1 MRLHRASLMLALVT
15 LAAAGVL
22 ASGAQGTGTAGPI
35 TITMWDYQNVEAW
48 TNAYNEIEALFQEQN
63 PNVEI
68 ERRALSHG
76 GGEEL
81 VKAAALAGN
90 LPDLVPFEPG
100 EPFNTAVEQGII
112 EDMEPDITADPE
124 WFSWVERYLSDPGMR
139 YNGKGIYRIAADVY
153 HIVSFYY
160 KDLSGAPRTVAE
172 METTA
177 RRLRGRDILPVGN
190 AYMGGF
196 AQANSFGVFVSQQ
209 AGDAEKAWEMFGQAA
224 NGDISWKNDIFRTAA
239 EAVVRIYKLSAP
251 DSITWDLVADEYE
264 KIFNKDAW
272 YFMYLGSWML
282 GELETQ
288 ASDEITAG
296 NIGTA
301 LYPAVNDGV
310 EGNFYGGGIG
320 AHYSLN
326 AKAKDRETT
335 LKWAKFINSPEAS
348 EIFLKYSIMPAGAP
362 VANPERYVSSFF
374 TEYLSVVAT
383 GKQTPEFN
391 IGYFNP
397 AANDAYLTGWD
408 ELFTGDKTVEQFL
421 ENMDKVCGF
430 SG

>member
-1 MRLHRASLMLALVT
+1 MRVQTAIIAAT
-15 LAAAGVL
+15 IGALAAAG
-22 ASGAQGTGTAGPI
+22 AFGTGDSEAEEQTT

-48 TNAYNEIEALFQEQN
+48 TNAYSEIVAKYQETH
-63 PNVEI
+63 PNVQV
-68 ERRALSHG
+68 ERRALSHE

-112 EDMEPDITADPE
+112 EDMEPDIAADPE
-124 WFSWVERYLSDPGMR
+124 WFSWVERYLADPGMR

-153 HIVSFYY
+153 HIVSFFYR
-160 KDLSGAPRTVAE
+160 DLAPAPRTVPELVA
-172 METTA
+172 TA
-177 RRLRGRDILPVGN
+177 LQLQGQGLLPVGN
-190 AYMGGF
+190 AYIGGY

-209 AGDAEKAWEMFGQAA
+209 VGDAEQAWDMFGKAA
-224 NGDISWKNDIFRTAA
+224 RGEISWQNEIFRNAA
-239 EAVVRIYKLSAP
+239 EAVVEIYGVSAP
-251 DSITWDLVADEYE
+251 DSIAWDLVAEEYQ
-264 KIFNKDAW
+264 KIFNKEAW

-288 ASDEITAG
+288 AAEEVQAG
-296 NIGTA
+296 NLGVS
-301 LYPAVNDGV
+301 LYPGV
-310 EGNFYGGGIG
+310 KEGVAGNFYGGGIG

-326 AKAKDRETT
+326 ADAKDRAAT
-335 LKWAKFINSPEAS
+335 LEWAKFINSPDAS

-362 VANPERYVSSFF
+362 VENAERYVSSFF
-374 TEYLSVVAT
+374 AEYLDVVAT

-397 AANDAYLTGWD
+397 DAYDAYITGWD
-408 ELFTGDKTVEQFL
+408 ELFTGDKTVAEYL
-421 ENMDKVCGF
+421 ENMDRVCGYN
-430 SG
+430 G